1 MASARL
7 ADPDTTESTNDI
19 SGTKSNDK
27 HGKDTRYRKVK
38 DEIKQVGSE
47 SKFHVTP
54 VSEEEH
60 ELNNTVP
67 ARPTPELKFDID
79 DEADTLSN
87 HNSITALL
95 SSKFRD
101 IQKRLKQYGIESP
114 RFRKRLV
121 SRWESMNYD
130 VCENVLYLKDQE
142 KYKSKKWVTLRWLS
156 KWLVMFFIGLGTALL
171 AATIYYVVEKL
182 AHYKFELIQHYFDEC
197 AKNNCLYQPALL
209 WMGINLV
216 VTLAGASLVTFLQPL
231 AAGSGI
237 PYIKSYLNGIKIPG
251 LLTFR
256 AFVAKT
262 VGVVLSILGGLACG
276 KEGPMAHS
284 GSIIA
289 AGFGRGRINFC
300 NGKTLSF
307 YSVFRNDHEI
317 RDFVAGGAASGVSS
331 AFGAPIG
338 GTLFSLEE
346 AASFWNQDLTWRVFF
361 SSMVACFATNFLIS
375 AINGD
380 PTKLADPGL
389 VRFNAFKFDLK
400 FDLIE
405 IPVFIFMAVIGGLTG
420 ALFVVMNYKLTVF
433 RKRYLDKN
441 WIKIIEAGLVAVVS
455 AAVAFGLMVGVNE
468 CTDKAPFDSH
478 AVTASV
484 YCSDKK
490 HNSLS
495 TLFLTTPEGCLKAL
509 LHDPFE
515 SHGPVSLVAFIL
527 VFFLL
532 GVWTYGLSVSSG
544 VFIPCLAIGA
554 AWGRLVGIGVANMM
568 PENPNL
574 AANSSLIKQLDVGK
588 FALIGAACQLGGILR
603 TTISLT
609 VIIVECTDDI
619 SFGLPIMIVLMISK
633 WVGDFI
639 TTGLYD
645 MNVEVMGL
653 PTLPFEC
660 PPLCDDLRASDVMN
674 APLATFKTKEKV
686 ENIYRMLKEETFCGF
701 PVIEDDPR
709 TPGKGKLKGLIL
721 RNQLL
726 VLLKKKIFCPEG
738 QVPPRN
744 ITIKD
749 FRDFYPVYLKVS
761 EIELSE
767 EEMTY
772 VMDLKPYYNPSPYT
786 VEQKFSLPRVFNL
799 FRGLGLR
806 HLIVTDENNVPVGIV
821 TRKDLAKFRVGS
833 KRGLVKIEQLKI
845 QDK

>member
-1 MASARL
+1 MTVHLDGMASARL
-7 ADPDTTESTNDI
+7 ADPDTKESTIDVSVN
-19 SGTKSNDK
+19 KNNEK
-27 HGKDTRYRKVK
+27 HGKDNRYRKVK

-156 KWLVMFFIGLGTALL
+156 KWLVMFFIGIGTALL

-182 AHYKFELIQHYFDEC
+182 AHYKFELISHYFDEC

-216 VTLAGASLVTFLQPL
+216 VTIAGASLVTFLQPL

-289 AGFGRGRINFC
+289 AGFGRGRINLC
-300 NGKTLSF
+300 NGKTFSF

-361 SSMVACFATNFLIS
+361 SSMIACFATNFLIS

-380 PTKLADPGL
+380 PTKLTDPGL

-433 RKRYLDKN
+433 RKRYLDKK
-441 WIKIIEAGLVAVVS
+441 WIKIVEAGLVAVVS

-484 YCSDKK
+484 YCSDKS

-515 SHGPVSLVAFIL
+515 MHGPVSLVAFIL

-574 AANSSLIKQLDVGK
+574 QLDVGK

-686 ENIYRMLKEETFCGF
+686 ANIYRMLKEETFCGF

-709 TPGKGKLKGLIL
+709 SPGKGKLKGLIL

>member
-1 MASARL
+1 MTVHLDGMASARI
-7 ADPDTTESTNDI
+7 ADDHHNHATESTHGV
-19 SGTKSNDK
+19 SEAHHSNK
-27 HGKDTRYRKVK
+27 TGKDTRHRNRV
-38 DEIKQVGSE
+38 
-47 SKFHVTP
+47 KFHVTP

-60 ELNNTVP
+60 ELNNRVP
-67 ARPTPELKFDID
+67 SRPTPELKFDE
-79 DEADTLSN
+79 DEGDTLSN

-121 SRWESMNYD
+121 SRWESLNYD

-156 KWLVMFFIGLGTALL
+156 KWLVMFFIGIGTALL
-171 AATIYYVVEKL
+171 AAAIHFVVEKL
-182 AHYKFELIQHYFDEC
+182 AHFKFDLIKHYFDDC
-197 AKNNCLYQPALL
+197 AKNNCLYQPALM

-216 VTLAGASLVTFLQPL
+216 ITIAGAALVTFLQPM

-237 PYIKSYLNGIKIPG
+237 PYIKSYLNGVKIPG

-289 AGFGRGRINFC
+289 AGLGRGRINFC
-300 NGKTLSF
+300 NGKTVSF
-307 YSVFRNDHEI
+307 YSAFRNDHEI

-380 PTKLADPGL
+380 PTKLTDPGL
-389 VRFNAFKFDLK
+389 IRFNAFKFDLK

-405 IPVFIFMAVIGGLTG
+405 IPVFIFMAVIGGLMG

-433 RKRYLDKN
+433 RKRYLNKN

-455 AAVAFGLMVGVNE
+455 AAVAFGLMVGINE

-484 YCSDKK
+484 YCTDKK
-490 HNSLS
+490 YNGLS

-515 SHGPVSLVAFIL
+515 SHGAVSLVAFVLI
-527 VFFLL
+527 FFVL

-544 VFIPCLAIGA
+544 VFIPSLAIGA
-554 AWGRLVGIGVANMM
+554 AWGRLVGMGVAHLM

-574 AANSSLIKQLDVGK
+574 QLDVGK

-645 MNVEVMGL
+645 MNVEVMGI

-660 PPLCDDLRASDVMN
+660 PPLCDDLRASDVMS
-674 APLATFKTKEKV
+674 APLATFKTKERV

-701 PVIEDDPR
+701 PVIEDDPMA
-709 TPGKGKLKGLIL
+709 PGKGKLKGLIL
-721 RNQLL
+721 RSQLL
-726 VLLKKKIFCPEG
+726 VLLQKKIFCPEG

-761 EIELSE
+761 EIELSDE
-767 EEMTY
+767 EKSY

-806 HLIVTDENNVPVGIV
+806 HLIVTDEKNVPVGIV

-845 QDK
+845 QDI

>member
-1 MASARL
+1 MSASR
-7 ADPDTTESTNDI
+7 
-19 SGTKSNDK
+19 SGVTVRSIRQI
-27 HGKDTRYRKVK
+27 TVFT
-38 DEIKQVGSE
+38 VGALSIQE
-47 SKFHVTP
+47 LPFHVTP

-60 ELNNTVP
+60 ELNNRVP
-67 ARPTPELKFDID
+67 SRPTPELKFDE
-79 DEADTLSN
+79 DEGDTLSN

-121 SRWESMNYD
+121 SRWESLNYD

-142 KYKSKKWVTLRWLS
+142 KYKSK
-156 KWLVMFFIGLGTALL
+156 
-171 AATIYYVVEKL
+171 
-182 AHYKFELIQHYFDEC
+182 
-197 AKNNCLYQPALL
+197 PALM

-216 VTLAGASLVTFLQPL
+216 ITVAGAALVTFLQPM

-237 PYIKSYLNGIKIPG
+237 PYIKSYLNGVKIPG

-289 AGFGRGRINFC
+289 AGLGRGRINFC
-300 NGKTLSF
+300 NGKTVSF
-307 YSVFRNDHEI
+307 YSAFRNDHEI

-380 PTKLADPGL
+380 PTKLTDPGL
-389 VRFNAFKFDLK
+389 IRFNAFKFDLK

-405 IPVFIFMAVIGGLTG
+405 IPVFIFMAVIGGLMG

-433 RKRYLDKN
+433 RKRYLNKN

-455 AAVAFGLMVGVNE
+455 AAVAFGLMVGINE

-484 YCSDKK
+484 FCTDKK
-490 HNSLS
+490 YNGLS

-515 SHGPVSLVAFIL
+515 SHGAVSLVAFVLI
-527 VFFLL
+527 FFVL

-544 VFIPCLAIGA
+544 VFIPSLAIGA
-554 AWGRLVGIGVANMM
+554 AWGRLVGMGVAHLM

-574 AANSSLIKQLDVGK
+574 QLDVGK

-645 MNVEVMGL
+645 MNVEVMGI

-660 PPLCDDLRASDVMN
+660 PPLCDDLRASDVMS
-674 APLATFKTKEKV
+674 APLATFKTKERV

-701 PVIEDDPR
+701 PVIEDDPMA
-709 TPGKGKLKGLIL
+709 PGKGKLKGLIL
-721 RNQLL
+721 RSQLL
-726 VLLKKKIFCPEG
+726 VLLQKKIFCPEG

-761 EIELSE
+761 EIELSDE
-767 EEMTY
+767 EKSY

-806 HLIVTDENNVPVGIV
+806 HLIVTDEKNVPVGIV

-845 QDK
+845 QDI

>member
-1 MASARL
+1 MTVHLDGMASARI
-7 ADPDTTESTNDI
+7 ADDHHNHATESTHGV
-19 SGTKSNDK
+19 SEAHHSNK
-27 HGKDTRYRKVK
+27 TGKDTRHRNRV
-38 DEIKQVGSE
+38 
-47 SKFHVTP
+47 KFHVTP

-60 ELNNTVP
+60 ELNNRVP
-67 ARPTPELKFDID
+67 SRPTPELKFDE
-79 DEADTLSN
+79 DEGDTLSN

-121 SRWESMNYD
+121 SRWESLNYD

-156 KWLVMFFIGLGTALL
+156 KWLVMFFIGIGTALL
-171 AATIYYVVEKL
+171 AAAIHFVVEKL
-182 AHYKFELIQHYFDEC
+182 AHFKFDLIKHYFDDC
-197 AKNNCLYQPALL
+197 AKNNCLYQPALM

-216 VTLAGASLVTFLQPL
+216 ITIAGAALVTFLQPM

-237 PYIKSYLNGIKIPG
+237 PYIKSYLNGVKIPG

-289 AGFGRGRINFC
+289 AGLGRGRINFC
-300 NGKTLSF
+300 NGKTVSF
-307 YSVFRNDHEI
+307 YSAFRNDHEI

-380 PTKLADPGL
+380 PTKLTDPGL
-389 VRFNAFKFDLK
+389 IRFNAFKFDLK

-405 IPVFIFMAVIGGLTG
+405 IPVFIFMAVIGGLMG

-433 RKRYLDKN
+433 RKRYLNKN

-455 AAVAFGLMVGVNE
+455 AAVAFGLMVGINE

-484 YCSDKK
+484 FCTDKK
-490 HNSLS
+490 YNGLS

-515 SHGPVSLVAFIL
+515 SHGAVSLVAFVLI
-527 VFFLL
+527 FFVL

-544 VFIPCLAIGA
+544 VFIPSLAIGA
-554 AWGRLVGIGVANMM
+554 AWGRLVGMGVAHLM

-574 AANSSLIKQLDVGK
+574 QLDVGK

-645 MNVEVMGL
+645 MNVEVMGI

-660 PPLCDDLRASDVMN
+660 PPLCDDLRASDVMS
-674 APLATFKTKEKV
+674 APLATFKTKERV

-701 PVIEDDPR
+701 PVIEDDPMA
-709 TPGKGKLKGLIL
+709 PGKGKLKGLIL
-721 RNQLL
+721 RSQLL
-726 VLLKKKIFCPEG
+726 VLLQKKIFCPEG

-761 EIELSE
+761 EIELSDE
-767 EEMTY
+767 EKSY

-806 HLIVTDENNVPVGIV
+806 HLIVTDEKNVPVGIV

-845 QDK
+845 QDI

>member
-1 MASARL
+1 MTVHLDGMASARL
-7 ADPDTTESTNDI
+7 ADPTETANDI
-19 SGTKSNDK
+19 PHAENGNKPA
-27 HGKDTRYRKVK
+27 KDVKYRKVK
-38 DEIKQVGSE
+38 EEIIHVGTE

-60 ELNNTVP
+60 ELDANRVP
-67 ARPTPELKFDID
+67 SRPTPELKFDID
-79 DEADTLSN
+79 DEGDTLSN

-121 SRWESMNYD
+121 SRWESLNYD

-142 KYKSKKWVTLRWLS
+142 KYKSKRWVTLRWLS
-156 KWLVMFFIGLGTALL
+156 KWLVMFFIGIGTALL
-171 AATIYYVVEKL
+171 AAAIHFVVEKL
-182 AHYKFELIQHYFDEC
+182 AHFKFDLIKHYFDDC
-197 AKNNCLYQPALL
+197 AKNNCLYQPALI

-216 VTLAGASLVTFLQPL
+216 ITVAGASLVTFLQPM

-237 PYIKSYLNGIKIPG
+237 PYIKAYLNGVKIPG

-262 VGVVLSILGGLACG
+262 LGVVLSILGGLACG

-289 AGFGRGRINFC
+289 AGLGRGRINFC
-300 NGKTLSF
+300 GGKSISF

-380 PTKLADPGL
+380 PTKLTDPGL
-389 VRFNAFKFDLK
+389 IRFNAFKFDLK

-405 IPVFIFMAVIGGLTG
+405 IPFFIFMAVVGGLSG

-433 RKRYLDKN
+433 RKRYLNKN
-441 WIKIIEAGLVAVVS
+441 WIKVVEAGLVAVVS
-455 AAVAFGLMVGVNE
+455 AAVAFGLLVGIND

-478 AVTASV
+478 AVTAAV
-484 YCSDKK
+484 YCTDKK

-515 SHGPVSLVAFIL
+515 SHNPASLVAFVLI
-527 VFFLL
+527 FFVL

-544 VFIPCLAIGA
+544 VFIPSLAIGA
-554 AWGRLVGIGVANMM
+554 AWGRLIGIGVAYMM
-568 PENPNL
+568 PDNPNL
-574 AANSSLIKQLDVGK
+574 QLDVGK
-588 FALIGAACQLGGILR
+588 FALIGAASQLGGILR

-645 MNVEVMGL
+645 MNVEVMGI
-653 PTLPFEC
+653 PTLPFES
-660 PPLCDDLRASDVMN
+660 PPLCEDLRASDVMS

-686 ENIYRMLKEETFCGF
+686 ETVYEMLKDETFCGF
-701 PVIEDDPR
+701 PVIEDDSL
-709 TPGKGKLKGLIL
+709 TTGKGKLKGLIL
-721 RNQLL
+721 RSQLL

-761 EIELSE
+761 EIDLSDE
-767 EEMTY
+767 EKSY
-772 VMDLKPYYNPSPYT
+772 VIDLKPYYNPSPYT
-786 VEQKFSLPRVFNL
+786 VEKKFSLSRVFNL

-806 HLIVTDENNVPVGIV
+806 HLIVTDEKNVPVGIV

>member
-1 MASARL
+1 MTVHLDGMASARI
-7 ADPDTTESTNDI
+7 ADDHHNHATESTHGV
-19 SGTKSNDK
+19 SEAHHSNK
-27 HGKDTRYRKVK
+27 TGKDTRHRNRV
-38 DEIKQVGSE
+38 
-47 SKFHVTP
+47 KFHVTP

-60 ELNNTVP
+60 ELNNRVP
-67 ARPTPELKFDID
+67 SRPTPELKFDE
-79 DEADTLSN
+79 DEGDTLSN

-121 SRWESMNYD
+121 SRWESLNYD

-156 KWLVMFFIGLGTALL
+156 KWLVMFFIGIGTALL
-171 AATIYYVVEKL
+171 AAAIHFVVEKL
-182 AHYKFELIQHYFDEC
+182 AHFKFDLIKHYFDDC
-197 AKNNCLYQPALL
+197 AKNNCLYQPALM

-216 VTLAGASLVTFLQPL
+216 ITIAGAALVTFLQPM

-237 PYIKSYLNGIKIPG
+237 PYIKSYLNGVKIPG

-289 AGFGRGRINFC
+289 AGLGRGRISFC
-300 NGKTLSF
+300 NGKTVSF
-307 YSVFRNDHEI
+307 YSAFRNDHEI

-380 PTKLADPGL
+380 PTKLTDPGL
-389 VRFNAFKFDLK
+389 IRFNAFKFDLK

-405 IPVFIFMAVIGGLTG
+405 IPVFIFMAVIGGLMG

-433 RKRYLDKN
+433 RKRYLNKN

-455 AAVAFGLMVGVNE
+455 AAVAFGLMVGINE

-484 YCSDKK
+484 FCTDKK
-490 HNSLS
+490 YNGLS

-515 SHGPVSLVAFIL
+515 SHGAVSLVAFVLI
-527 VFFLL
+527 FFVL

-544 VFIPCLAIGA
+544 VFIPSLAIGA
-554 AWGRLVGIGVANMM
+554 AWGRLVGMGVAHLM

-574 AANSSLIKQLDVGK
+574 QLDVGK

-645 MNVEVMGL
+645 MNVEVMGI

-660 PPLCDDLRASDVMN
+660 PPLCDDLRASDVMS
-674 APLATFKTKEKV
+674 APLATFKTKERV

-701 PVIEDDPR
+701 PVIEDDPMA
-709 TPGKGKLKGLIL
+709 PGKGKLKGLIL
-721 RNQLL
+721 RSQLL
-726 VLLKKKIFCPEG
+726 VLLQKKIFCPEG

-761 EIELSE
+761 EIELSDE
-767 EEMTY
+767 EKSY

-806 HLIVTDENNVPVGIV
+806 HLIVTDEKNVPVGIV

-845 QDK
+845 QDI

>member
-1 MASARL
+1 MTVHLDGMASARI
-7 ADPDTTESTNDI
+7 ADDHHNHATESTHGV
-19 SGTKSNDK
+19 SEAHHSNK
-27 HGKDTRYRKVK
+27 TGKDTRHRNRV
-38 DEIKQVGSE
+38 
-47 SKFHVTP
+47 KFHVTP

-60 ELNNTVP
+60 ELNNRVP
-67 ARPTPELKFDID
+67 SRPTPELKFDE
-79 DEADTLSN
+79 DEGDTLSN

-121 SRWESMNYD
+121 SRWESLNYD

-156 KWLVMFFIGLGTALL
+156 KWLVMFFIGIGTALL
-171 AATIYYVVEKL
+171 AAAIHFVVEKL
-182 AHYKFELIQHYFDEC
+182 AHFKFDLIKHYFDDC
-197 AKNNCLYQPALL
+197 AKNNCLYQPALM

-216 VTLAGASLVTFLQPL
+216 ITIAGAALVTFLQPM

-237 PYIKSYLNGIKIPG
+237 PYIKSYLNGVKIPG

-289 AGFGRGRINFC
+289 AGLGRGRINFC
-300 NGKTLSF
+300 NGKTVSF
-307 YSVFRNDHEI
+307 YSAFRNDHEI

-380 PTKLADPGL
+380 PTKLTDPGL
-389 VRFNAFKFDLK
+389 IRFNAFKFDLK

-405 IPVFIFMAVIGGLTG
+405 IPVFIFMAVIGGLMG

-433 RKRYLDKN
+433 RKRYLNKN

-455 AAVAFGLMVGVNE
+455 AAVAFGLMVGINE

-484 YCSDKK
+484 FCTDKK
-490 HNSLS
+490 YNGLS

-515 SHGPVSLVAFIL
+515 SHGAVSLVAFVLI
-527 VFFLL
+527 FFVL

-544 VFIPCLAIGA
+544 VFIPSLAIGA
-554 AWGRLVGIGVANMM
+554 AWGRLIGMGVAHLM

-574 AANSSLIKQLDVGK
+574 QLDVGK

-645 MNVEVMGL
+645 MNVEVMGI

-660 PPLCDDLRASDVMN
+660 PPLCDDLRASDVMS
-674 APLATFKTKEKV
+674 APLATFKTKERV

-701 PVIEDDPR
+701 PVIEDDPMA
-709 TPGKGKLKGLIL
+709 PGKGKLKGLIL
-721 RNQLL
+721 RSQLL
-726 VLLKKKIFCPEG
+726 VLLQKKIFCPEG

-761 EIELSE
+761 EIELSDE
-767 EEMTY
+767 EKSY

-806 HLIVTDENNVPVGIV
+806 HLIVTDEKNVPVGIV

-845 QDK
+845 QDI

>member
-1 MASARL
+1 MTVHLDGMASARL
-7 ADPDTTESTNDI
+7 ADPTETANDI
-19 SGTKSNDK
+19 PHAENGNKPA
-27 HGKDTRYRKVK
+27 KDVKYRKV
-38 DEIKQVGSE
+38 
-47 SKFHVTP
+47 KFHVTP

-60 ELNNTVP
+60 ELDANRVP
-67 ARPTPELKFDID
+67 SRPTPELKFDID
-79 DEADTLSN
+79 DEGDTLSN

-121 SRWESMNYD
+121 SRWESLNYD

-142 KYKSKKWVTLRWLS
+142 KYKSKRWVTLRWLS
-156 KWLVMFFIGLGTALL
+156 KWLVMFFIGIGTALL
-171 AATIYYVVEKL
+171 AAAIHFVVEKL
-182 AHYKFELIQHYFDEC
+182 AHFKFDLIKHYFDDC
-197 AKNNCLYQPALL
+197 AKNNCLYQPALI

-216 VTLAGASLVTFLQPL
+216 ITVAGASLVTFLQPM

-237 PYIKSYLNGIKIPG
+237 PYIKAYLNGVKIPG

-262 VGVVLSILGGLACG
+262 LGVVLSILGGLACG

-289 AGFGRGRINFC
+289 AGLGRGRINFC
-300 NGKTLSF
+300 GGKSISF

-380 PTKLADPGL
+380 PTKLTDPGL
-389 VRFNAFKFDLK
+389 IRFNAFKFDLK

-405 IPVFIFMAVIGGLTG
+405 IPFFIFMAVVGGLSG

-433 RKRYLDKN
+433 RKRYLNKN
-441 WIKIIEAGLVAVVS
+441 WIKVVEAGLVAVVS
-455 AAVAFGLMVGVNE
+455 AAVAFGLLVGIND

-478 AVTASV
+478 AVTAAV
-484 YCSDKK
+484 YCTDKK

-515 SHGPVSLVAFIL
+515 SHNPASLVAFVLI
-527 VFFLL
+527 FFVL

-544 VFIPCLAIGA
+544 VFIPSLAIGA
-554 AWGRLVGIGVANMM
+554 AWGRLIGIGVAYMM
-568 PENPNL
+568 PDNPNL
-574 AANSSLIKQLDVGK
+574 QLDVGK
-588 FALIGAACQLGGILR
+588 FALIGAASQLGGILR

-645 MNVEVMGL
+645 MNVEVMGI
-653 PTLPFEC
+653 PTLPFES
-660 PPLCDDLRASDVMN
+660 PPLCEDLRASDVMS

-686 ENIYRMLKEETFCGF
+686 ETVYEMLKDETFCGF
-701 PVIEDDPR
+701 PVIEDDSL
-709 TPGKGKLKGLIL
+709 TTGKGKLKGLIL
-721 RNQLL
+721 RSQLL

-761 EIELSE
+761 EIDLSDE
-767 EEMTY
+767 EKSY
-772 VMDLKPYYNPSPYT
+772 VIDLKPYYNPSPYT
-786 VEQKFSLPRVFNL
+786 VEKKFSLSRVFNL

-806 HLIVTDENNVPVGIV
+806 HLIVTDEKNVPVGIV

>member
-574 AANSSLIKQLDVGK
+574 QLDVGK